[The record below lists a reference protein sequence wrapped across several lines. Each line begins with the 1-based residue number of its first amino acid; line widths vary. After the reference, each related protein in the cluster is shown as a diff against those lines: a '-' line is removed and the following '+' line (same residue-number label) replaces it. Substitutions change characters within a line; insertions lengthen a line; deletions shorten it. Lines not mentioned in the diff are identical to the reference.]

1 MTVGGGVW
9 CCGHCRERRGLFVE
23 GVGHGCGGGGG
34 DGGWPWG
41 VVIRGGGGAPF
52 CSDVCCEC
60 LMLAACRRECVC
72 VCVCIRV
79 CVCVCV
85 CECIYVCVSAHSSC
99 LVGHYKENTQW
110 CGIAGEG
117 TKRRGARV

>member
-23 GVGHGCGGGGG
+23 GVGHGCGGGGGG

-79 CVCVCV
+79 CVCARVRACV
-85 CECIYVCVSAHSSC
+85 HCCAYLPVSQTGALALLTSYYFTC
-99 LVGHYKENTQW
+99 LV
-110 CGIAGEG
+110 
-117 TKRRGARV
+117 TKWLFFP